1 MVWAAREERKQGRG
15 RQIGASPSRED
26 RRVSSLPM
34 AGYYDLLSVIT
45 KGNEW
50 QPKRFSTRF
59 GSEMTMSTRVV
70 LQVEFYK
77 ALF

>member
-1 MVWAAREERKQGRG
+1 L
-15 RQIGASPSRED
+15 
-26 RRVSSLPM
+26 LPM

-59 GSEMTMSTRVV
+59 GSEMTMRTRVV